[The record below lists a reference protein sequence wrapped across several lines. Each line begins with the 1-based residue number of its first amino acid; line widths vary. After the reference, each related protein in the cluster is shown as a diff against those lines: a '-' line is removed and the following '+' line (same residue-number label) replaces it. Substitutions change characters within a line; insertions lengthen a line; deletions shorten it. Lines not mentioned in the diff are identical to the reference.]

1 MSDNNSNSHDP
12 LDDAVDLN
20 DLDFDK
26 NLNPDSLLIEELPEV
41 SDLDTDLDS
50 PEIDDDVLAIANEVG
65 IGSDDQEVV
74 RELDIAGDIDL
85 AEKSRRGID

>member
-1 MSDNNSNSHDP
+1 MSDTKTTTPDP

-26 NLNPDSLLIEELPEV
+26 NLNPDSLLIDELSEESGLEV
-41 SDLDTDLDS
+41 DLDS
-50 PEIDDDVLAIANEVG
+50 PELDDDVLANANDMG
-65 IGSDDQEVV
+65 IGSDDEEVV

>member
-1 MSDNNSNSHDP
+1 MSDTKTTTPDP

-26 NLNPDSLLIEELPEV
+26 NLNPDSLLIDELSEESGLEV
-41 SDLDTDLDS
+41 DLDS
-50 PEIDDDVLAIANEVG
+50 PELDDDVLANASEMG
-65 IGSDDQEVV
+65 IGSDDEEVV

>member
-1 MSDNNSNSHDP
+1 MSDNKTTTPDP

-26 NLNPDSLLIEELPEV
+26 NLNPDSLLIDELSEESALEV
-41 SDLDTDLDS
+41 DLDS
-50 PEIDDDVLAIANEVG
+50 PELDDDVLANASDMG
-65 IGSDDQEVV
+65 IGSDDEEVV
-74 RELDIAGDIDL
+74 RELDIAGDIEL